1 MQLLGV
7 MVVGALL
14 LLSSSSLVPQSR
26 FPQSRL
32 LQLRGGSSAVAAPAP
47 SVASQQA
54 QPQGPLRLQLVVGSD
69 TAVVRMP
76 RIELSS
82 ANVEALQLQP
92 GARVRIHRADKRAG
106 FKNPFQKPVPDST
119 LGEVRE
125 AVAPTPLQPYALGE
139 TEARL
144 PTKAMQAMR
153 LQAGDSVLVSPVGQ
167 PAGQPAGQASRA
179 PNAYQSRRRSG
190 GFWWPSRRRIMPVDR
205 SRRPTRKTRTRR
217 RDERCEKRPFV
228 TYLLVLLRVYVCSLF
243 SKLLHV

>member
-1 MQLLGV
+1 
-7 MVVGALL
+7 MVVCALL

-26 FPQSRL
+26 FPQTRL
-32 LQLRGGSSAVAAPAP
+32 LQLRGGSSAVTAPAP

-82 ANVEALQLQP
+82 TNVEALQLQP

-125 AVAPTPLQPYALGE
+125 ADAPTPLQPYALGE

-144 PTKAMQAMR
+144 PAKAMQAMR

-167 PAGQPAGQASRA
+167 PAGQASRA

-190 GFWWPSRRRIMPVDR
+190 GFLNNVIRFQLYQSMLGPSYGGYGGGGYGGRRRSSYGYR
-205 SRRPTRKTRTRR
+205 SRSSYGRRAYGGRR
-217 RDERCEKRPFV
+217 R
-228 TYLLVLLRVYVCSLF
+228 Y
-243 SKLLHV
+243 